1 MALLSFVNKMNKRAD
16 FENIID
22 EFASFRAGATHLSFR
37 LKLQHS
43 LAGTV
48 SSSPVVVMVSF
59 TSLSEI
65 MAASKST
72 KPRTAC

>member
-1 MALLSFVNKMNKRAD
+1 MALLSFVNKMNRRAD

-22 EFASFRAGATHLSFR
+22 EFASFRAGATHLSFC

-48 SSSPVVVMVSF
+48 STSPVVVMVSF
-59 TSLSEI
+59 TSLSKI

-72 KPRTAC
+72 KRRTTC